1 MKDMQKIFSL
11 TANFPSLQGL
21 KTLPIGLWLLTIV
34 LWANQETRN
43 DNLSLPIVISISMVL
58 FLWFVDQY
66 YRLAFGSIRQTK
78 TKVRHE
84 LLISIIAVFLALTAF
99 WLDTT
104 YEWPVSFLG
113 FLFSAVMIFDYLRL
127 WKSLSI
133 GNFPYPLIFSLILL
147 FVSIFPVLG
156 LRNWWLMVGIATQ
169 LFAVLIVVSV
179 LMLTSGVLWH
189 RFLVGNLMIED

>member
-1 MKDMQKIFSL
+1 MQKIFSL
-11 TANFPSLQGL
+11 TANYPSLQGL
-21 KTLPIGLWLLTIV
+21 KSLPIGLYLLTIV

-43 DNLSLPIVISISMVL
+43 NNLSLPIVISISMVL

-66 YRLAFGSIRQTK
+66 YRLEFGSIRRTK

-84 LLISIIAVFLALTAF
+84 LLISIIAVFLALIAF
-99 WLDTT
+99 WLDTA

-113 FLFSAVMIFDYLRL
+113 FLFSGVMIFDYLRL

-147 FVSIFPVLG
+147 VVSMFPVLG
-156 LRNWWLMVGIATQ
+156 LRNWWLIVGLRTQ

-179 LMLTSGVLWH
+179 LMVISGILWH
-189 RFLVGNLMIED
+189 LFLIRNLKIED